1 MEINERM
8 EANEGTEANEGMD
21 AKQRYLAKP
30 WCKFYPPGVPETVEI
45 PPISLPCLFEQTAD
59 KYASRVAIHF
69 YGTNIKFQ
77 DLKDQVLRMA
87 NALSHLGVKK
97 GDRVALYLLNTPQF
111 VISYLATL
119 RLGAILTPISPV
131 YTSPEVKHQLS
142 DSGAKTVICQDI
154 LFSNVEKT
162 GLKLDHVIVTGIAE
176 YLPWLKRALGKSL
189 LGRVARDI
197 EIPKVDLSAADGV
210 HQFQDLL
217 KRYPPTPPE
226 VDLDPLTD
234 LAVLPYTGGTTGP
247 PKGAMLTHRNLLAT
261 QRQTTAFW
269 PVMEPG
275 KEVIIAFLPFYHI
288 YGQIVAMVNSLFLG
302 GTMVLFTTPDV
313 DDIIDAIDDRGATVL
328 YGVPTFFE
336 YLKEYHRTGQAGW
349 KRLKL
354 ITCGADTLHEATI
367 TSWQGRTGSKIME
380 GYGMTETTA
389 VSHANPLGRGK
400 VGSFGIPIP
409 NVLAAVV
416 DPDTNAFVP
425 PGEVGEMVLRGPNM
439 MGGYW
444 QNPAETGRTLVDI
457 DGDGWLKTGDL
468 VRMDDEGY
476 FFFYD
481 RKKDLIKYKGYSV
494 FARDIEE
501 HLMKH
506 PQIKAAGVIGV
517 PDPTVG
523 EIVKAVIVLQNEAR
537 GKLSEEDIVAYCREG
552 LAHYKVPR
560 IIEFRGELPRTD
572 VGKTSRREL
581 REEVEAG

>member
-1 MEINERM
+1 MDVNEHADLKEQPDFR
-8 EANEGTEANEGMD
+8 
-21 AKQRYLAKP
+21 QIYLSKP
-30 WCKFYPPGVPETVEI
+30 WCKYYPQRVPETVEI
-45 PPISLPCLFEQTAD
+45 PTISLPRLFEETAD

-69 YGTNIKFQ
+69 YGTNLKFQ
-77 DLKDQVLRMA
+77 ELKEQVLRMA
-87 NALSHLGVKK
+87 NALSNLGVKK

-111 VISYLATL
+111 VISYLAAL
-119 RLGAILTPISPV
+119 RLGAIVTPISPV

-142 DSGAKTVICQDI
+142 DSGARTVICQDI
-154 LFSNVEKT
+154 LYANVQKT
-162 GLKLDHVIVTGIAE
+162 GLELDNVVVTGIAE

-189 LGRVARDI
+189 LGRVVRDI
-197 EIPKVDLSAADGV
+197 EIPKIDLAATAGV

-217 KRYPPTPPE
+217 KRFAPTPPA
-226 VDLDPLTD
+226 VDIDPRKD

-247 PKGAMLTHRNLLAT
+247 PKGAMLTHSNLLAT

-302 GTMVLFTTPDV
+302 GMMVLFTTPDA
-313 DDIIDAIDDRGATVL
+313 DDIIDAVDDRGATIL

-336 YLKEYHRTGQAGW
+336 HLKEYHRTSQAGW

-367 TSWQGRTGSKIME
+367 HAWVERTQSHIME

-400 VGSFGIPIP
+400 IGSFGIPVP
-409 NVLAAVV
+409 NVVAAVV
-416 DPDTNAFVP
+416 DPDTNTFVA

-444 QNPAETGRTLVDI
+444 QNPAETARTLVDI
-457 DGDGWLKTGDL
+457 DGDVWLKTGDL

-481 RKKDLIKYKGYSV
+481 RKRDLIKYKGYSV

-523 EIVKAVIVLQNEAR
+523 AIIKAVVVLQNEAR
-537 GKLSEEDIVAYCREG
+537 GKLSEEDVTAYCREG

-581 REEVEAG
+581 REEGEG